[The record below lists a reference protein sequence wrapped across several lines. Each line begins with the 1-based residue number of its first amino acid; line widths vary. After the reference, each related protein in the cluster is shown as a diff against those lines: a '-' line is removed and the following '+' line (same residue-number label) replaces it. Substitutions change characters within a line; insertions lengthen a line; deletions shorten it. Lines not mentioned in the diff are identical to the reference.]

1 MLIPEQSRLV
11 TVIGILVPLAGVG
24 TAATLEMENSAIS
37 AAAAEG
43 GVAGRIGASVGRDA
57 GSAGG
62 KGGTAGVE
70 DPDAILP
77 VSPGQPNVNPGGSAP
92 KGVSTDP
99 PPPARE
105 DSTPVVVKPH
115 DDNPKVKD
123 PSFIGNV
130 GWVAPG
136 IMTSMANTIWQQST
150 QVTDPAAKSNLNSQA
165 VVEYLGNQSAVLT
178 KYNNALLFNTDNE
191 SIHNLLSVLA
201 GGSFIQTAWSQAIFE
216 TALSADVISRQI
228 NTAWQSPEGRSIRG
242 FIHSY
247 SIPFPSRRTWSWTG
261 PALQF

>member
-1 MLIPEQSRLV
+1 M
-11 TVIGILVPLAGVG
+11 GV
-24 TAATLEMENSAIS
+24 AATLEMENAAIG

-43 GVAGRIGASVGRDA
+43 GVAGRIGASVGSDA
-57 GSAGG
+57 GSVRG
-62 KGGTAGVE
+62 KGGTAGIE

-77 VSPGQPNVNPGGSAP
+77 VSPGQPNVNPGGSPP
-92 KGVSTDP
+92 KGVSTSP
-99 PPPARE
+99 PPSPGE
-105 DSTPVVVKPH
+105 DTTPVVVKPP
-115 DDNPKVKD
+115 DQKPPTED
-123 PSFIGNV
+123 PTFIGNV

-136 IMTSMANTIWQQST
+136 IMTSMANTIWQEST

-228 NTAWQSPEGRSIRG
+228 NTAWQSPSGRSI
-242 FIHSY
+242 
-247 SIPFPSRRTWSWTG
+247 
-261 PALQF
+261 